1 MHEILQSVRRCRQ
14 SSGSP
19 GDNLPRWVC
28 DNCGAIHYENPK
40 IVAGCLPR
48 WEGRILL
55 CRRAI
60 EPRYGKWTVPA
71 GFMENGETL
80 AEAAARETLEEAMA
94 RVQID
99 RLYSVISI
107 PYISQVYMLF
117 LGDLLAPE
125 FGPGDESLEVRLFKQ
140 GEIPW
145 EDLAFPSVT
154 MALRWYY
161 EDLDSG
167 EFPLHTVDFER
178 RPG

>member
-1 MHEILQSVRRCRQ
+1 MKFCSQCAGVVSRRVP
-14 SSGSP
+14 P